1 MRAQIPASVSR
12 ICLLGALLLLLALSA
27 DHIVPKAQLEAA
39 RKNRLFARPP
49 QAPQTQ
55 RLLQTPAP
63 TEPLAQE
70 PDHSPAD
77 ATPEHGQAAEHEPG
91 EALIVYIVAV
101 ILVIGGICREIKKA
115 TNLPYTPQLLV
126 AGILLGTY
134 TARLG
139 DLGHAFYLL
148 LQINPHGILMIFIP
162 TIIFESAYNSDP
174 FTTKRQFWQI
184 ILLAGPGVVVGAL
197 LITLGFNYGLGYSN
211 ELSIAG
217 GLTFGAIVCAT
228 DPVAVVALL
237 KELGT
242 PLKFNMLL
250 EGESLLNDGTA
261 MVFYIVF
268 SSIYKAKGIS
278 ALAIIVKFFQ
288 LSFGGVALGAVACWV
303 SVVWLRKIVK
313 DEILTISITFM
324 TCYLTFFVGE
334 TYLGV
339 SGILAI
345 VSLGVL
351 MSMYGKVRINPESEH
366 SVHIVWSFIQYV
378 LETVIFVLTGGYIG
392 YYTIYKQEST
402 ITSSD
407 WVKML
412 LFYFVMTA
420 ARYLMIWIMKPLL
433 DRTGYPVSHKDIIV
447 LTYGGLR
454 GAIALCLGLMVYTD
468 DDYSPRF
475 KDLVLF
481 YLTGMITITVLLNGL
496 TMKGLMKLVDFLP
509 ENKLRNKVKN
519 TLVKSLVVAGVKHQE
534 EIKHNKFLTL
544 ANWDSVNELAGL
556 NDIIKS
562 QRTTKEKELQ
572 TVDSFGSEA
581 NLVEIRY
588 RVYRQIK
595 AQFWVKFEESFCSS
609 SVVTVLKECIDFCMD
624 NLEDKIWIYECVS
637 DNIVSIDKLQSL
649 LSYRNTILIGWF
661 ARSFINSHLLQ
672 TYEMLST
679 LIVCLSEII
688 EDKPHIPL
696 AQTHVNQIFAE
707 LAENKVK
714 AEQQLFTLS
723 DAFPDLIGL
732 IQSKQ
737 AAHMVLNHQK
747 EKMTHEYHEGT
758 VNDDEYNEIIDSLNS
773 RISKLDYRSLRTELK
788 DISDFGVLA
797 PLFSGLDESQLSQL
811 SAAHIKNK
819 FPAGTVI
826 SHKGQPTTG
835 VYMIVKGIVEDQI
848 SPDSKERFGLG
859 SVLHWSDLLLA
870 DTTAKSTVTAI
881 TDTTAYFINKAA
893 FEGILGSNGEFEET
907 IYKASLGYLLKV
919 YPPME
924 GSFGSAEALDDQTV
938 TQILKNSKLI
948 TKKNSEA
955 FTLEFGG
962 FLFSGEIKLI
972 DDSDLGGVIVVSNP
986 TYISPQG
993 NKNFKVVKTAKVLRF
1008 TETIFDDGTILDAKK
1023 SLMGP
1028 SSQVLGVPGHGSFG
1042 RHSGFKNSVLV
1053 MVNKEKDIE
1062 KLFEDIIRK
1071 KFSNLA
1077 N

>member
-1 MRAQIPASVSR
+1 MPATS
-12 ICLLGALLLLLALSA
+12 
-27 DHIVPKAQLEAA
+27 
-39 RKNRLFARPP
+39 
-49 QAPQTQ
+49 
-55 RLLQTPAP
+55 
-63 TEPLAQE
+63 
-70 PDHSPAD
+70 
-77 ATPEHGQAAEHEPG
+77 EHGQTAPHEPG

-101 ILVIGGICREIKKA
+101 IMVIGGICREVKKV
-115 TNLPYTPQLLV
+115 TNLPYTPQLLL

-134 TARLG
+134 VERLG

-197 LITLGFNYGLGYSN
+197 LITLGFNYGLGYSS

-303 SVVWLRKIVK
+303 SIVWLRKIVK
-313 DEILTISITFM
+313 DEILTIAITFM

-392 YYTIYKQEST
+392 YYTIFKQEST

-407 WVKML
+407 WIKML
-412 LFYFVMTA
+412 LFYLVMTL

-433 DRTGYPVSHKDIIV
+433 DKTGYPVSHKDIIV

-496 TMKGLMKLVDFLP
+496 TMKAVMKLVDFLP

-519 TLVKSLVVAGVKHQE
+519 SLVKSLVVAAVKHQE
-534 EIKHNKFLTL
+534 EIKHNKFLAL
-544 ANWDSVNELAGL
+544 ANWDSVSELAGV

-562 QRTTKEKELQ
+562 QRAAKEKELQ
-572 TVDSFGSEA
+572 VVDSFGSDA

-588 RVYRQIK
+588 RVYRQVK
-595 AQFWVKFEESFCSS
+595 SQFWSKFEESFCSS
-609 SVVTVLKECIDFCMD
+609 SVVTVLKECVDFCMD
-624 NLEDKIWIYECVS
+624 NLEDRIWIYECVS
-637 DNIVSIDKLQSL
+637 DNIISIDKLQSL

-679 LIVCLSEII
+679 LIVCLEAII
-688 EDKPHIPL
+688 DDKPHIPL
-696 AQTHVNQIFAE
+696 AQNYVNQIFAE
-707 LAENKVK
+707 LADNKVK

-723 DAFPDLIGL
+723 DAFPDLIGF

-747 EKMTHEYHEGT
+747 EKMTREYHEGT
-758 VNDDEYNEIIDSLNS
+758 INDDEYNEIIDSLNS
-773 RISKLDYRSLRTELK
+773 RISKLDYRTLGTTAELK
-788 DISDFGVLA
+788 DISDFGILA
-797 PLFSGLDESQLSQL
+797 PLFSSLEESQLRQL
-811 SAAHIKNK
+811 SEAHIKNK
-819 FPAGTVI
+819 FPAGTI
-826 SHKGQPTTG
+826 ILSKSQPTNG
-835 VYMIVKGIVEDQI
+835 VYLIVKGIVEDQI
-848 SPDSKERFGLG
+848 SADSKERFGLG
-859 SVLHWSDLLLA
+859 SVLHWSNLLLA
-870 DTTAKSTVTAI
+870 DTAAKSTVTAV
-881 TDTTAYFINKAA
+881 TNTTAYFINKSA
-893 FEGILGSNGEFEET
+893 FEGILDSNAEFEET
-907 IYKASLGYLLKV
+907 IYKASLDYLLKV
-919 YPPME
+919 YPPMD
-924 GSFGSAEALDDQTV
+924 GSLGSAEALDDQTI
-938 TQILKNSKLI
+938 TLILKNSKLM
-948 TKKNSEA
+948 TKKNGEA
-955 FTLEFGG
+955 FTLDFGG

-972 DDSDLGGVIVVSNP
+972 DDSDIGGVLVVSNP

-993 NKNFKVVKTAKVLRF
+993 SKNFKVVKTAKVLRF
-1008 TETIFDDGTILDAKK
+1008 TETILEDGINADIKR
-1023 SLMGP
+1023 SMMGP
-1028 SSQVLGVPGHGSFG
+1028 SSRNLGVPGQGSFG
-1042 RHSGFKNSVLV
+1042 RPSAFKNSVLA
-1053 MVNKEKDIE
+1053 MVSKEKDVE